1 MAPRVADSEW
11 AMEATPTP
19 VQRAAPKRVP
29 LGFARMG
36 DERLSQL
43 VGSGRERAFAV
54 LYERYHQPLYR
65 YCRSLVRND
74 ADAQD
79 VLQSAFALAFTALRD
94 GKRNAP
100 LRPWLYRI
108 AHNEAISLLRRRR
121 GGEQELSDS
130 VVPPV
135 ASAADQADER
145 ARMALLVA
153 DLEQLPERQRVA
165 LLMRELNGLSHA
177 DIALV
182 LGTSVGAAKQAIFDA
197 RSALLDLAEG
207 RAMECEEVRRK
218 VSERDRRA
226 LRGRRLRS
234 HLRDCSHCAAFA
246 AAIPERRSDLQALA
260 PFLPPS
266 AAAALFRRTAKSAA
280 GHGAGTGPG
289 GAASAGIGSGG
300 SGAGGAATAGAAGKV
315 GGAALVSKTIAGA
328 AIVAAAAAGVG
339 GLTKVLPPRAGRGLA
354 VKTHIHHAPRATAGV
369 GRNYVSTA
377 GAGGVGCPWCQLH
390 RCRFGG
396 ALRSWRIGGER
407 RRVARPCCRVVGSQ
421 PSAVRRRRRGEAAQ
435 PGQARAPCTACRMA
449 TAPYRAAVAA
459 RLTGMAAR
467 RTATAL
473 DHSAIAS
480 RRAVRITR
488 PAPRKHHP
496 RQVDAPRPA
505 VSTPTALSIRPAVRD
520 LRSRIRCLCL
530 LRATRLRI
538 RLPRPQPRSRSRA
551 LPPMASGHRPHRDRG
566 RSSS

>member
-19 VQRAAPKRVP
+19 AQRAAPKRVP

-79 VLQSAFALAFTALRD
+79 VLQSVFALAFTALRD

-108 AHNEAISLLRRRR
+108 PHNEAISLLRRRR
-121 GGEQELSDS
+121 DGEQELSDS

-266 AAAALFRRTAKSAA
+266 AAAALFRRTVKSAA

-354 VKTHIHHAPRATAGV
+354 VKTHIQHAPRATAGV
-369 GRNYVSTA
+369 GRNYVGTA
-377 GAGGVGCPWCQLH
+377 GAGGVGSRGASSTAAGSVVRSGVGGSAASAAGSPGHAAVLSGHSRQ
-390 RCRFGG
+390 RSGG
-396 ALRSWRIGGER
+396 AGGVRLPAGIGAGSVHGMSHGHSPVSGSR
-407 RRVARPCCRVVGSQ
+407 GGASHGHGGPSHGNSAGSQ
-421 PSAVRRRRRGEAAQ
+421 RQSAAPRGAHHATGPSQASPEAGRRTSTGSQHPNSAHHPAGGPGSAVAHPVPVSP
-435 PGQARAPCTACRMA
+435 PGHSSPNSA
-449 TAPYRAAVAA
+449 TTTTTTVEVSS
-459 RLTGMAAR
+459 
-467 RTATAL
+467 TATHGIGA
-473 DHSAIAS
+473 HAS
-480 RRAVRITR
+480 
-488 PAPRKHHP
+488 PG
-496 RQVDAPRPA
+496 
-505 VSTPTALSIRPAVRD
+505 
-520 LRSRIRCLCL
+520 
-530 LRATRLRI
+530 
-538 RLPRPQPRSRSRA
+538 SRSK
-551 LPPMASGHRPHRDRG
+551 
-566 RSSS
+566 